1 MSSDEAKQRYQNIV
15 VMRHGDRID
24 NFDPSWAKT
33 AERKWDPPLVEAG
46 KTRAFNT
53 GRKLR
58 ENLCFPIH
66 RVFVSPFLRCLQ
78 TAAGVVS
85 GLCSE
90 NDDPTRIDSTMLKVI
105 YFFLYFF

>member
-1 MSSDEAKQRYQNIV
+1 MI
-15 VMRHGDRID
+15 DRID
-24 NFDPSWAKT
+24 NFEPSWAIT
-33 AERKWDPPLVEAG
+33 ADKKWDPPLVEAG

-58 ENLCFPIH
+58 ENLGFPIH

-90 NDDPTRIDSTMLKVI
+90 LDDPTRIDITKLKVT
-105 YFFLYFF
+105 LYFYFSRSTQCMYSF

>member
-1 MSSDEAKQRYQNIV
+1 MSCDEAEQLYQNIV

-24 NFDPSWAKT
+24 NFEPSWAIN

-58 ENLCFPIH
+58 ENLGFPIH

-78 TAAGVVS
+78 TAAGVVC

-90 NDDPTRIDSTMLKVI
+90 NHDPTRIDTTILKVCCL
-105 YFFLYFF
+105 FSF